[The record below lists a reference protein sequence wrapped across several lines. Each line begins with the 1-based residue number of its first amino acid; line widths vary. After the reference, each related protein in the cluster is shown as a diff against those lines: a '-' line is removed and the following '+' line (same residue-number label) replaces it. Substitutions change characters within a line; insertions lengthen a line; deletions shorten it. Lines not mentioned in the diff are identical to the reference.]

1 MISGNVPVL
10 FFPGDSGVVGPQG
23 PKGDQG
29 LKGEQG
35 TPGAAGQMS
44 FIMIISV
51 KMFLSLWIGSMFSY
65 KNLQNETF
73 TVARNC
79 RIRNDDRIF
88 RNLMTL
94 EWNMWQ
100 TSLSGKITIN

>member
-51 KMFLSLWIGSMFSY
+51 KMFLSL
-65 KNLQNETF
+65 
-73 TVARNC
+73 
-79 RIRNDDRIF
+79 
-88 RNLMTL
+88 
-94 EWNMWQ
+94 
-100 TSLSGKITIN
+100 